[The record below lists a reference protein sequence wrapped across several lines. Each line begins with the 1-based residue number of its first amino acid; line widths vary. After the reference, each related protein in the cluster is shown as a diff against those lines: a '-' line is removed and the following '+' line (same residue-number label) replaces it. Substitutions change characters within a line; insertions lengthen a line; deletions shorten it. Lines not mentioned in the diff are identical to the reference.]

1 MTIREQTVLV
11 FTVAVLVA
19 MLAFGQF
26 SINRLEQRIM
36 ALEAQVI
43 HIPYAPGPAITG
55 TLSWGWGYDAH
66 AAPLRDV
73 VQRLVD
79 VCGLQYRPGTTTAA
93 VWLKGVTDEGK

>member
-11 FTVAVLVA
+11 FTVSVLVA

-79 VCGLQYRPGTTTAA
+79 VCGLQYKPGTITAD

>member
-19 MLAFGQF
+19 TIALSQF
-26 SINRLEQRIM
+26 SIHMLKQRIV
-36 ALEAQVI
+36 ALEAQVV

-79 VCGLQYRPGTTTAA
+79 VCGLQYRPSLTSDA
-93 VWLKGVTDEGK
+93 VWLKGATDDGK